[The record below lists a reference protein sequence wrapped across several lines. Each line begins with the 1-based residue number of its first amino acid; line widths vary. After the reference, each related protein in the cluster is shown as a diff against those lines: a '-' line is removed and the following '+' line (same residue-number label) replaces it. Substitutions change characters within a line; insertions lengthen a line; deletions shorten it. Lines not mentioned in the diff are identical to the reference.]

1 MATGWDGDNIQDY
14 SQVVDMSSTESCS
27 NLDSYPLKL
36 SDATG
41 GLVNGDPLIC
51 GGRIG
56 SSFVFYIQS
65 SCYKYERSSNEW
77 TLIANMNNK
86 RVFHSSAL
94 TTKGI
99 FITGGNNENND
110 RLDSTEYVSTD
121 GVVTDG
127 PKLPA
132 ARSHHCMVTLHDGKV
147 MIIGGDPSPNDK
159 NVIIFDPE
167 DNTFDNGPDL
177 NYNRDNAGC
186 TIFRSPM
193 HNNRN
198 VVLTAGGGGQ
208 STAEILDY
216 TNPNANAWEE
226 SKHIYQFL

>member
-1 MATGWDGDNIQDY
+1 MATGYDGDRHDY

-36 SDATG
+36 DGATG

-51 GGRIG
+51 GGIIG
-56 SSFVFYIQS
+56 SSPSTSQS
-65 SCYKYERSSNEW
+65 SCYKYERSLNEW

-86 RVFHSSAL
+86 RSSHSSCV
-94 TTKGI
+94 TTKGL
-99 FITGGNNENND
+99 FITGGWDENEN

-147 MIIGGDPSPNDK
+147 MVIGGYPSSNLK
-159 NVIIFDPE
+159 SMIIFDPE
-167 DNTFDNGPDL
+167 DNTFDDGPDL

-186 TIFRSPM
+186 TIFRSTK
-193 HNNRN
+193 HKNRN
-198 VVLTAGGGGQ
+198 VVLAAGGWRQ
-208 STAEILDY
+208 YTAEILDY

-226 SKHIYQFL
+226 SKYIYQLS

>member
-1 MATGWDGDNIQDY
+1 MATGYGVGGNQDY

-36 SDATG
+36 NGATG

-51 GGRIG
+51 GGKIG
-56 SSFVFYIQS
+56 SSSSTRQS

-147 MIIGGDPSPNDK
+147 MIIGGYSTSNK
-159 NVIIFDPE
+159 KSMIIFDPE

-186 TIFRSPM
+186 TIFRSPK
-193 HNNRN
+193 HKNRH
-198 VVLTAGGGGQ
+198 VVLAAGGYEQ

-226 SKHIYQFL
+226 SKYIYQLI

>member
-1 MATGWDGDNIQDY
+1 MATGYGDGNEQDY
-14 SQVVDMSSTESCS
+14 SQVVDMRSTESCS

-36 SDATG
+36 SAATG

-99 FITGGNNENND
+99 FVTGGNNENND

-132 ARSHHCMVTLHDGKV
+132 ARSEHCMVTLHDGKV
-147 MIIGGDPSPNDK
+147 MVIGGYPSSNLK
-159 NVIIFDPE
+159 SMIIFDPE
-167 DNTFDNGPDL
+167 DNTFDDGPDL
-177 NYNRDNAGC
+177 NDNRDNAGC
-186 TIFRSPM
+186 TIFRSTK
-193 HNNRN
+193 HKNRN
-198 VVLTAGGGGQ
+198 VVLAAGGWRQ

-226 SKHIYQFL
+226 SKHIYQLL